1 MAAIG
6 LALLYVTLSVAFT
19 TGCMLIGRKLVTR
32 HVSSS
37 HNQVMISLFASAS
50 VVYAVLLGFLVV
62 VVWESYDSA
71 HRNVA
76 LEAANLVP
84 LYRLTDGMEQQNGAA
99 LRGLIRAYANAV
111 VTDEWPLLG
120 TARDGSRK
128 ARRAIGDMD
137 RHFAD
142 LSPATKISD
151 AQVDAE
157 FLRTK
162 SAIVADRNERLLEAS
177 STIPWVMWL
186 GALGGAIITTMMSSF
201 IYMSRVW
208 PHVIMAGLAGA
219 LTGLLLFIMTVLSS
233 PFRGPLAL
241 GPEYFVSALNVLD
254 DVDRGY

>member
-1 MAAIG
+1 MAGIA
-6 LALLYVTLSVAFT
+6 LALLYVTLSVALT
-19 TGCMLIGRKLVTR
+19 TGCVLIGRKLVTR

-62 VVWESYDSA
+62 VVWESYDGA
-71 HRNVA
+71 NRNVA

-84 LYRLTDGMEQQNGAA
+84 LYRLTEGMERENGAA
-99 LRGLIRAYANAV
+99 LRSLIRAYANAV

-120 TARDGSRK
+120 TAKDGSRK

-137 RHFAD
+137 RHFAG
-142 LSPATKISD
+142 LAPETKVSD

-162 SAIVADRNERLLEAS
+162 SAIVAGRNERLLAAS
-177 STIPWVMWL
+177 SSIPWVMWL
-186 GALGGAIITTMMSSF
+186 GALGGAVITTIMSSF
-201 IYMSRVW
+201 IYMKRVW

-241 GPEYFVSALNVLD
+241 GPEYFVSALHVLD